1 MTKKDNSYLI
11 DYIILSVA
19 VTVSVW
25 LFYFYIGQT
34 DVQYLTAKLLAVF
47 YVIWG
52 SIHHYHKGD
61 FHVKIVIEYLVI
73 ALLSLIII
81 RGAIFR

>member
-1 MTKKDNSYLI
+1 MSKKDTSYLI

-25 LFYFYIGQT
+25 LFYFFVGLP
-34 DVQYLTAKLLAVF
+34 DVQYLTAKLLAAF

-52 SIHHYHKGD
+52 GIHHYHKGD
-61 FHVKIVIEYLVI
+61 FHAKVVIEYLVI
-73 ALLSLIII
+73 AILSLIII
-81 RGAIFR
+81 RGAIF